1 MILRRTTS
9 LLLLLLCVLFP
20 CFGSAQQRV
29 VRILAIGNSFSQDA
43 IEQNLH
49 ELADAEQIP
58 TVIGNMYI
66 GGCSLELH
74 AHNAR
79 ENKPAYAY
87 RKIGVDGH
95 KTERKGVTLREAFTD
110 EAWDFVSLQQS
121 SPFSGQYE
129 TYMASMPELIA
140 YVLSLVPPSTALVLH
155 QTWAYA
161 PDSTH
166 KGFAAYGNAQLTMY
180 RAITNAVRKVSRK
193 TGIGT
198 VVPAGTAIQNAR
210 TTSLGD
216 DLTRDGYH
224 LHLLTG
230 RYIAACTWFE
240 VLFGRSVVGNP
251 YRPQGL
257 TEEQQRL
264 AQQSAHAAVLRPWRI
279 TQIGEQAF

>member
-1 MILRRTTS
+1 MIRRPTCF
-9 LLLLLLCVLFP
+9 LLLLLCVLFP

-29 VRILAIGNSFSQDA
+29 VRILAIGNSFSRDA
-43 IEQNLH
+43 IEQNLY
-49 ELADAEQIP
+49 ELADAEQLP
-58 TVIGNMYI
+58 TLIGNMHI

-79 ENKPAYAY
+79 ENKAAYTY
-87 RKIGVDGH
+87 RKIGEDGR
-95 KTERKGVTLREAFTD
+95 KTERKRVTLREALTD
-110 EAWDFVSLQQS
+110 EAWDYVSLQQA

-140 YVLSLVPPSTALVLH
+140 YVLSLVPPSTKLVLH

-161 PDSTH
+161 PNSTH
-166 KGFAAYGNAQLTMY
+166 KGFVAYGNDQPTMY
-180 RAITNAVRKVSRK
+180 RAITDAVRKVSRK

-198 VVPAGTAIQNAR
+198 VIPTGTAIQNAR
-210 TTSLGD
+210 TSSLGD

-251 YRPQGL
+251 YRPQDM

-264 AQQSAHAAVLRPWRI
+264 AQQAAHAAVRRPWRI
-279 TQIGEQAF
+279 TKIGE